1 MSNQIIKDLGDGLI
15 LRRAT
20 PDDTEALVAFNGR
33 VHADPDSEEEFKGV
47 AAWVRD
53 LMTRPHPT
61 FDPADFTIVEDTAAE
76 KIVSS
81 LNLINQTW
89 TYDGVEFGVGRPE
102 LVGTDPEYRRRG
114 LIREQFDLIH
124 QWSTERGQ
132 KVQAITGIPYYYRM
146 FGYEMAL
153 TLGGGRIGHLPQM
166 PKLKD
171 DEREP
176 YVFRPATKTDI
187 PFITE
192 VYQRALERNLVGC
205 RRTSAYWQYEIDG
218 KSTQNIQRSELRLIE
233 IADGELVGFI
243 QHAKTVCNP
252 VIILWSYELNA
263 GISWLD
269 VTPSV
274 IRYLVKTGKEFAAK
288 KDKIELS
295 GYRFGLGVD
304 HPAFQV
310 LPGRMPRVEKPYA
323 WYIRVADLPDFL
335 LHIGSEL
342 ERRLADSYLV
352 GHTGDLKISF
362 YRSAVKLSF
371 EKGALKGVDSY
382 QPEHNEDADV
392 LFPDLT
398 FLRVLFGYES
408 FDVVENA
415 FPDCF
420 ACTDQGRALIPVL
433 FPQKNSY
440 VWAIA

>member
-33 VHADPDSEEEFKGV
+33 IHAEPDSEEEFVGV
-47 AAWVRD
+47 AVWVRD
-53 LMTRPHPT
+53 LMTKPHPT

-81 LNLINQTW
+81 LNLINQIW
-89 TYDGVEFGVGRPE
+89 SYGGVEFGVGRPE

-124 QWSTERGQ
+124 QWSAQRGH
-132 KVQAITGIPYYYRM
+132 KVQAITGIPHYYRM

-153 TLGGGRIGHLPQM
+153 NLGGGRIGYLPHI

-171 DEREP
+171 DEQEP
-176 YVFRPATKTDI
+176 YLFRPATKADI
-187 PFITE
+187 PFIME

-205 RRTSAYWQYEIDG
+205 RRDSAYWQYEIDG

-233 IADGELVGFI
+233 TADGELVGYI
-243 QHAKTVCNP
+243 QHAKSVWNP
-252 VIILWSYELNA
+252 VINLWSYELKA

-269 VTPSV
+269 ITPSV
-274 IRYLVKTGKEFAAK
+274 IRYLVKTGKEYAAK
-288 KDKIELS
+288 KDKIELA
-295 GYRFGLGVD
+295 GYNFSLGAE

-310 LPGRMPRVEKPYA
+310 LPERMPRTHKPYS

-335 LHIGSEL
+335 LHIGSVL

-352 GHTGDLKISF
+352 GHTGDLKISL
-362 YRSAVKLSF
+362 YRFAVKLTF
-371 EKGALKGVDSY
+371 EKGALKGVESY
-382 QPEHNEDADV
+382 RPEHNEDADV

-398 FLRVLFGYES
+398 FLRVMFGYES
-408 FDVVENA
+408 FDIVENA

-420 ACTDQGRALIPVL
+420 ARTDQGRALVPVL
-433 FPQKNSY
+433 FPQKNSN